1 MAATVTVVTRDYGLV
16 TNITFDGVDSW
27 EEEDRFLTFY
37 DEEDSSLGLVL
48 AEDIRYMFVN
58 DAATESFRTYEE

>member
-1 MAATVTVVTRDYGLV
+1 MAADVTVVVRGCGINTVL
-16 TNITFDGVDSW
+16 TFNGVDSW